1 MWYDKSLHLCNWC
14 QGCILWVNLCYLH
27 KEKVWLHHTCAVL
40 IRRCLKT
47 LGINASLLQHLLYPN
62 NDCCTTEL
70 MNPKNVLNGLLAQ
83 LSANTRMNRF
93 DMFAKF
99 EFFTYT
105 FPFFVFYLYIPFFE
119 FFTYTFPF
127 SQFVLSLY
135 PCLIFHTLQAQEIE
149 FHHIAASAEGVTNL
163 QHLHQGVV
171 QLLENIQ
178 Q

>member
-105 FPFFVFYLYIPFFE
+105 FPFFCFLPIHSLFLNFLPIHFHFLN
-119 FFTYTFPF
+119 
-127 SQFVLSLY
+127 LS
-135 PCLIFHTLQAQEIE
+135 FHCILVSYFILCRRKKLNSIT
-149 FHHIAASAEGVTNL
+149 
-163 QHLHQGVV
+163 
-171 QLLENIQ
+171 
-178 Q
+178 